1 VKEQILL
8 IDDQKDFCEN
18 VKKTLAL
25 RNIKMDYLTEAQSG
39 LQAALT
45 KSWSAILVD
54 VVLNQ
59 QLDGIEILKQIV
71 NKRSHI
77 PVVMISG
84 SSTLDTAVKATRMGA
99 YDFLEKP
106 LDPDRLLLVIQRAI
120 EKTHLTASNQALLNQ
135 LSKQFQLVGQ
145 SDAIKKI
152 FNEVDRI
159 AKTDTKVFIWG
170 ESGVG
175 KDMLAKVIHYR
186 SNRED
191 KPFVAINCGAIPEN
205 LFESELFGHEKGAF
219 TGADERKEG
228 LIAKAEEGTLFLDE
242 ITEMT
247 LHAQAKLLKFLQD
260 GQYTRV
266 GGTETIQA
274 NVRIISAT
282 NRDIYKEIQNGNFR
296 QDLFYRLNVVNLYVP
311 PLRERIEDITPL
323 AEFFLQTA
331 CKKFG
336 KTITHFS
343 MEALELIKKMKWQG
357 NVRQLKSAVERMV
370 LFANSRFIDYGT
382 AATAIQMDRTAETVL
397 TSNSYQEAL
406 EEFERLYFM
415 NLIYSCKGDLNE
427 AAKTAELPE
436 YVIQQKVEKLK
447 IKQPAAEHSDASN
460 HHH

>member
-247 LHAQAKLLKFLQD
+247 LHAQAKL
-260 GQYTRV
+260 
-266 GGTETIQA
+266 
-274 NVRIISAT
+274 
-282 NRDIYKEIQNGNFR
+282 
-296 QDLFYRLNVVNLYVP
+296 
-311 PLRERIEDITPL
+311 
-323 AEFFLQTA
+323 
-331 CKKFG
+331 
-336 KTITHFS
+336 
-343 MEALELIKKMKWQG
+343 
-357 NVRQLKSAVERMV
+357 
-370 LFANSRFIDYGT
+370 
-382 AATAIQMDRTAETVL
+382 
-397 TSNSYQEAL
+397 
-406 EEFERLYFM
+406 
-415 NLIYSCKGDLNE
+415 
-427 AAKTAELPE
+427 
-436 YVIQQKVEKLK
+436 
-447 IKQPAAEHSDASN
+447 
-460 HHH
+460 